1 MRPILAA
8 APEKRG
14 LPEDVGR
21 LYANGK
27 LERAE
32 LVLAESGAR
41 TDLSRAETYQFI
53 HKALNRG
60 LIRAVAHVHSDRN
73 HQPRAWDIDSPNR
86 ELLWLRQERIR
97 GRFCTCVPT
106 GAATPGGSSR

>member
-1 MRPILAA
+1 MFR
-8 APEKRG
+8 KGCDSTRT
-14 LPEDVGR
+14 R
-21 LYANGK
+21 
-27 LERAE
+27 RAFETLTEYLRRQGPATAQDIVE
-32 LVLAESGAR
+32 LLH
-41 TDLSRAETYQFI
+41 LSRAETYQFI

-73 HQPRAWDIDSPNR
+73 HQPRAWDIDSPDR

-106 GAATPGGSSR
+106 GAATPGGAPR